1 MKFKTVTP
9 AFLFLLFLS
18 FSTPTIGQNKS
29 NSNAE
34 TLEALNLIL
43 LFNHLSNDFNN
54 RTNKP
59 YLGEMR
65 LKNGDLIEG
74 YLSLNNPVGDNYVVI
89 NFTENDSK
97 IYPVDTIDE
106 VKLYKTDNTTADT
119 VFKTIQ
125 NEKALL
131 REVYNNN
138 NDVAIYDTAI
148 SPFNNELS
156 GSVYIKENDDL
167 INTWFFWT
175 SGPKHDLLRYIRN
188 KDGIRYKRKDFKSLD
203 DLFQKV

>member
-9 AFLFLLFLS
+9 VLLVLLFLS

-29 NSNAE
+29 KSNAE
-34 TLEALNLIL
+34 SIEALSLVL
-43 LFNHLSNDFNN
+43 LFNNLNNDLNN
-54 RTNKP
+54 RRNKP
-59 YLGEMR
+59 YLGEMT
-65 LKNGDLIEG
+65 LKNGDFIEG

-89 NFTENDSK
+89 YYTENDSK

-106 VKLYKTDNTTADT
+106 VKLYKTDNTNADT
-119 VFKTIQ
+119 VFKTIE

-138 NDVAIYDTAI
+138 GDVAVYDTAI
-148 SPFNNELS
+148 SPFNNKLS
-156 GSVYIKENDDL
+156 GSVYVKENDAL

-188 KDGIRYKRKDFKSLD
+188 KDGVRYKRKDFESLD
-203 DLFQKV
+203 DLLQKV